1 MILERI
7 NAAICAGLVLAASHG
22 GVALAQSGGDDAN
35 APLSAIDWLSDSM
48 ALPKAALDPV
58 SAPPA
63 ATLAPRVS
71 VAPLDTPVPDRAGV
85 KNARDIGIPADIWG
99 GSTAG
104 DLAHLVRSIPPISAP
119 SLRRFLADL
128 LVARLDPPVDA
139 IADDSLYLARLDK
152 LLDLGQ
158 LDAAQAL
165 IDAAGAPEPRRF
177 RRAFDIALL
186 KGTEA
191 RSCRTIEATPDISPT
206 FPARIFCLAR
216 NGEWDVAALTLG
228 TAEALGIL
236 TEDEDALLLHFLD
249 AELFEGHPLPPAP
262 ANMSPLIFRL
272 YEAIGERPATEMLP
286 VAFAFADLAETVGWK
301 TRLRAAE
308 RLAAVD
314 AIGAAK
320 LMSVF
325 RERKAAA
332 SGGLWAR
339 VKAYQ
344 SVYQAAADGDAS
356 ALSSALPRAW
366 DAAVSTGTEAALA
379 PWLLQRINSSD
390 ISGAARHAALEI
402 SLLAGHFEAA
412 VAFANDSAQD
422 RTLVAVATDR
432 PFDIALTTPLAQA
445 IRRSLSG
452 LPPSER
458 YRIHL
463 RNGRAGEA
471 LLIAIAALAGG
482 VEGDPGALGDALAL
496 LISLDLTHV
505 AQAIALELLIE
516 DARI

>member
-1 MILERI
+1 LKRA
-7 NAAICAGLVLAASHG
+7 NPAFCAGLLWAVTHWN
-22 GVALAQSGGDDAN
+22 VALAQGGSEGSD
-35 APLSAIDWLSDSM
+35 APLSAIDWLSDSV
-48 ALPKAALDPV
+48 AIPAENPEPNP
-58 SAPPA
+58 APPA
-63 ATLAPRVS
+63 ATLAPLVT
-71 VAPLDTPVPDRAGV
+71 VAPLDTPVPDRAGSID
-85 KNARDIGIPADIWG
+85 ARDIGIPADIWG

-104 DLAHLVRSIPPISAP
+104 ELAHLVRNIPPISEP
-119 SLRRFLADL
+119 SLRRFLTDL

-139 IADDSLYLARLDK
+139 LADDSLYLARLDK

-216 NGEWDVAALTLG
+216 NGEWEVAALTLG

-236 TEDEDALLLHFLD
+236 TPVEDQILLHFLD
-249 AELFEGHPLPPAP
+249 PELFEGEPIPPIP
-262 ANMSPLIFRL
+262 QNMSPLLFRL
-272 YEAIGERPATEMLP
+272 YEAVGERPATDALP
-286 VAFAFADLAETVGWK
+286 VAFAFADLAQTVGWK

-308 RLAAVD
+308 RLAAAD
-314 AIGAAK
+314 ALNAAN

-325 RERKAAA
+325 QERKAAA

-344 SVYQAAADGDAS
+344 SVYQAASNGDAE
-356 ALSSALPRAW
+356 ALSAALPRAW
-366 DAAVSTGTEAALA
+366 DAAVSTGTEATLA

-390 ISGAARHAALEI
+390 ITGAARHTALEI
-402 SLLAGHFEAA
+402 SLLAGDFKSAE
-412 VAFANDSAQD
+412 AFANDSAED
-422 RTLVAVATDR
+422 RTLVAVAVGR
-432 PFDIALTTPLAQA
+432 PFNIASTTPLAQA

-452 LPPSER
+452 LPPSDR
-458 YRIHL
+458 FRVHL
-463 RNGRAGEA
+463 RDGRVGEA
-471 LLIAIAALAGG
+471 LLVAIAVLADG
-482 VEGDPGALGDALAL
+482 VDGDPNALGDALAL
-496 LISLDLTHV
+496 LMTLDLDH
-505 AQAIALELLIE
+505 IARRIAAELLIE
-516 DARI
+516 ESRI